1 MKNNTPA
8 DSYDREKKSSFVG
21 VALALMLAGA
31 AFFSG
36 LHIGSDA
43 RLEASIF
50 SAFSNSTPP
59 SEVDLGTFWQ
69 VWNTLED
76 RFVHAST
83 SEEVT
88 DEDRVWAAAEGL
100 VKAYG
105 DPYTTFLVPEDAE
118 IFEEDISGNFEGVG
132 MEIGL
137 NETGDI
143 TVISPLPNTPAE
155 KAGLLPGDVIV
166 AIDGNFTNEMTI
178 DGAVKHIRGEK
189 GSIVTITVLREDVA
203 EPLEIDVVR
212 DTINIPT
219 VVTSVRGNTF
229 IIQLFNFSAVAEA
242 KFQEALREFARGG
255 HTKLIIDVR
264 GNPGGYL
271 DSAVNIASY
280 FLATGKVVVRED
292 FGDSAQER
300 LYRSSGR
307 DLRHFAPE
315 KLVVLVNGGSASAS
329 EILAGALQEH
339 GVATVIGSQT
349 FGKGSVQE
357 LVDFRDGS
365 SLKVTVAR
373 WLTPE
378 GTSISQGGLTPDIV
392 VEMTPED
399 REAGRDPQLEAALEF
414 LNDQ

>member
-1 MKNNTPA
+1 MKDNTPA
-8 DSYDREKKSSFVG
+8 DSYDREKKGSFVG
-21 VALALMLAGA
+21 IALALMLAGA

-43 RLEASIF
+43 RLEANVF
-50 SAFSNSTPP
+50 SAFSDSAPAPDANM
-59 SEVDLGTFWQ
+59 GTFWQ
-69 VWNTLED
+69 VWNTLEEH
-76 RFVHAST
+76 FVHAST
-83 SEEVT
+83 SKEVT
-88 DEDRVWAAAEGL
+88 TEDRVWAAAAGL
-100 VKAYG
+100 VESYD
-105 DPYTTFLVPEDAE
+105 DPYTVFLVPEDAE

-155 KAGLLPGDVIV
+155 QAGLLPGDVIV
-166 AIDGNFTNEMTI
+166 AIDGNLTSEMTI

-189 GSIVTITVLREDVA
+189 GSIVTLTVVREGEA
-203 EPLEIDVVR
+203 EPLEIGVVR

-219 VVTSVRGNTF
+219 VITNIVDDVF
-229 IIQLFNFSAVAEA
+229 VIQLFNFSAVAEA
-242 KFQEALREFARGG
+242 KFQGALREFAQSG
-255 HTKLIIDVR
+255 HEKLIIDLR
-264 GNPGGYL
+264 GNPGGFL

-280 FLATGKVVVRED
+280 FLDTGKVVVRED
-292 FGDSAQER
+292 FGENQDER

-315 KLVVLVNGGSASAS
+315 ELVVLVNGGSASAS

-357 LVDFRDGS
+357 LIDFRDGS

-378 GTSISQGGLTPDIV
+378 GTSISHGGLTPDIV

-399 REAGRDPQLEAALEF
+399 REAGRDPQLESALEF
-414 LNDQ
+414 LGE